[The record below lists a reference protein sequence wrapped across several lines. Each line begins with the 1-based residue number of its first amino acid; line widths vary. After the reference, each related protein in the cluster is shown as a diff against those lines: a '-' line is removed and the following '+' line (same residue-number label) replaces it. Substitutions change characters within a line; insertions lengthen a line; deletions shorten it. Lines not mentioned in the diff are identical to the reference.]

1 MHLYLYI
8 HACMFPFLGMGT
20 FSVLDVRGIWG
31 LLASNFK
38 HIVVPKKPFQVASR
52 AQASGGEDAWH
63 VK

>member
-1 MHLYLYI
+1 
-8 HACMFPFLGMGT
+8 MFPFLGMGT